1 MAKKM
6 NPAERQIFDEVVKEA
21 DPSSVEISSEKFLR
35 RLREQQQTLLPVN
48 QLALWLSKDPADPR

>member
-21 DPSSVEISSEKFLR
+21 DPSSVEISSETFLR

>member
-35 RLREQQQTLLPVN
+35 RLMEQQQTLLPVN

>member
-6 NPAERQIFDEVVKEA
+6 KPAERQLFDEVVKEA
-21 DPSSVEISSEKFLR
+21 DPSSVEISSETFLR